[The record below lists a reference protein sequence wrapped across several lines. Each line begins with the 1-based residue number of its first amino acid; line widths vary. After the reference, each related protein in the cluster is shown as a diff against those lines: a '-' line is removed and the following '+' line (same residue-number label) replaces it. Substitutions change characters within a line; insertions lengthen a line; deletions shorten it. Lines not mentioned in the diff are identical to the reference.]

1 MTRLSR
7 SEEITIMA
15 RVFAV
20 IMAGGVGTR
29 FWPRSR
35 EKFPKHLLEIIGK
48 GSMLQ
53 NTVKRLEGIV
63 HTGDIFIVTNKLQR
77 AQVIKQLPQVPEN
90 NVIVEPVGRNTA
102 PCIALAAF
110 HVRKADPKAVMIVLP
125 ADHMIL
131 DETEYRRVI
140 RLAVEVAD
148 KSESLLTVGIKPTHP
163 ETGYGYIQV
172 DSDEKHGAEYRA
184 LGVYRVQAFAEKPN
198 LQVAERFLASGDF
211 LWNSG
216 MFVWRNDVILSEL
229 ERCIPDQFSEL
240 AKIDK
245 AIGTPQYQQTLDLV
259 YGMIRGISIDYGVM
273 EKAGTVYVIPASFG
287 WNDLGS
293 WDEVARVSGKD
304 DSGNTI
310 TGTVIQKD
318 THNSY
323 IFSPTKVVATI
334 GVDDLI
340 IVNTD
345 DALLVCRKGRS
356 QEVKEISDYLKR
368 KQMNDY
374 L

>member
-1 MTRLSR
+1 
-7 SEEITIMA
+7 MA

>member
-1 MTRLSR
+1 
-7 SEEITIMA
+7 MA

-35 EKFPKHLLEIIGK
+35 EKYPKHLLEIIGK

-63 HTGDIFIVTNKLQR
+63 HSGDIFIVTNKLQR
-77 AQVIKQLPQVPEN
+77 TQLIKQVPQVPEA

-110 HVRKADPKAVMIVLP
+110 HVRKCDPDGVMIVLP
-125 ADHMIL
+125 ADHL
-131 DETEYRRVI
+131 VQDEQEFKRVV
-140 RLAVEVAD
+140 RLAVNVAD
-148 KSESLLTVGIKPTHP
+148 ESRSLVTVGIKPTHP

-172 DSDEKHGAEYRA
+172 GSDERADTQYRS

-198 LQVAERFLASGDF
+198 LQTAERFLASGDF

-216 MFVWRNDVILSEL
+216 MFIWRAEVILEEV
-229 ERCIPDQFSEL
+229 ERCLPDQYVEL
-240 AKIDK
+240 KKIEST
-245 AIGTPQYQQTLDLV
+245 IGTPQYQQTLELT

-273 EKAGTVYVIPASFG
+273 EKAEVVYVIPASFG

-293 WDEVARVSGKD
+293 WDEVARISGKD

-310 TGTVIQKD
+310 TGRVVQKD
-318 THNSY
+318 TKNAFIY
-323 IFSPTKVVATI
+323 SPGKVVATI
-334 GVDDLI
+334 GVEDLI

-356 QEVKEISDYLKR
+356 QEVKEIADYLKR
-368 KQMNDY
+368 KQMNEY

>member
-1 MTRLSR
+1 MTRLSSSR
-7 SEEITIMA
+7 EDTIMA

-20 IMAGGVGTR
+20 IMAGGIGTR

-35 EKFPKHLLEIIGK
+35 EKYPKHLLEIIGK

-53 NTVKRLEGIV
+53 NTVKRLEDIV
-63 HTGDIFIVTNKLQR
+63 HSGDIFVVTNKLQR

-90 NVIVEPVGRNTA
+90 NIIVEPVGRNTA

-110 HVRKADPKAVMIVLP
+110 HVRKCDPDAVMIVLP
-125 ADHMIL
+125 ADHL
-131 DETEYRRVI
+131 VQDEKEFNRVV
-140 RLAVEVAD
+140 RLAVNVAD
-148 KSESLLTVGIKPTHP
+148 ESGSLLTIGIKPTHP

-172 DSDEKHGAEYRA
+172 ESDEKSDQRYRS
-184 LGVYRVQAFAEKPN
+184 LGVFRVQAFAEKPN
-198 LQVAERFLASGDF
+198 LQTAERFLASGDF

-216 MFVWRNDVILSEL
+216 MFVWRNDSILKEL
-229 ERCIPDQFSEL
+229 ERCLPDQYPEL
-240 AKIDK
+240 KKIDGS
-245 AIGTPQYQQTLDLV
+245 IGTPQYQQTLELT

-273 EKAGTVYVIPASFG
+273 EKAETVFVIPASFG

-293 WDEVARVSGKD
+293 WDEVARISGTD

-310 TGTVIQKD
+310 TGRVVQKD
-318 THNSY
+318 TRNSY
-323 IFSPTKVVATI
+323 IYSPGKVVATI
-334 GVDDLI
+334 GVEDLI

-368 KQMNDY
+368 KQMNEY